1 MYIVYYSPPFIFK
14 GTILLVIFWRYLRHS
29 IDLQAHW
36 LNSIENKCKNNSYKK
51 KGIKKK
57 NQNLILTSNVCSSLK
72 TDAEF
77 IALTI
82 SKTPLKLFSSWNTNI
97 ISIVLFT
104 TDTLSS
110 KFSVSIIHFSSQHIN
125 WKKKKEK
132 NIKVTDKVQKTG
144 CLESW
149 CTVHV
154 SLVIFAMNQF

>member
-1 MYIVYYSPPFIFK
+1 MNVHVQIRPLTCTSHKSLKLTNTIMYTYYSLYFQRYNF
-14 GTILLVIFWRYLRHS
+14 TCNFFECILVVRLIYKHNGWIVLR
-29 IDLQAHW
+29 INTKQFL
-36 LNSIENKCKNNSYKK
+36 ENKVF
-51 KGIKKK
+51 KKK
-57 NQNLILTSNVCSSLK
+57 NQILILTSNVCSSLK

-125 WKKKKEK
+125 WKKGKK
-132 NIKVTDKVQKTG
+132 
-144 CLESW
+144 
-149 CTVHV
+149 
-154 SLVIFAMNQF
+154 